1 MEEKQGVQFHPDIRE
16 NNKWKLAS
24 MGDRKVPVSGC
35 VLVWARWS
43 LRSFRRNSSFVRL
56 THCYIQCH
64 ILQGAFV
71 ENRPPSYFE
80 VELFVVIILMI
91 HMKKALVS

>member
-1 MEEKQGVQFHPDIRE
+1 
-16 NNKWKLAS
+16 

-56 THCYIQCH
+56 THCYIQRH

-80 VELFVVIILMI
+80 VELFVVIILTI